1 MEGFKGLERWI
12 AVYGFLMGAFLP
24 MMMLAVTILVI
35 ILIIIYVI
43 REEDSEL
50 SRSLRI
56 YYRLIPLDEGLSM
69 DKLVLELGKRG
80 VYAKKASHG
89 EVVIDEFIEWR
100 LRLEEIDGKTHLSIE
115 AGVKTWFL
123 VVTLIALI
131 PYAILGVILAAIAFW
146 RFAERRDILRSILTA
161 LTGNPAIA
169 SQL

>member
-1 MEGFKGLERWI
+1 MD
-12 AVYGFLMGAFLP
+12 GFLMGALLSTIV
-24 MMMLAVTILVI
+24 LALIILVI
-35 ILIIIYVI
+35 ILVIVYVI
-43 REEDSEL
+43 KGEDSEL

-56 YYRLIPLDEGLSM
+56 YYRLVPLDGGLSM

-100 LRLEEIDGKTHLSIE
+100 LKLEEIDGKTHLSVE

-131 PYAILGVILAAIAFW
+131 PYAILGVILAAIGFW
-146 RFAERRDILRSILTA
+146 RFAERRDILRSVLTA